1 MHASAV
7 VYDERVT
14 ENQSQSPCKAR
25 HFKAIEGIPS
35 TYILEKLHQ
44 LGPRYYGDKSTAF
57 AELYVE
63 GIDKPFWIHEEY
75 LVLQSV
81 FFQETLQNVTSGDII
96 TITLPSPD
104 TFEHIL
110 QYLYDG
116 DADKWYDT
124 LTPENYFGVWQNI
137 ESLGLGIE
145 ARAICLTYYHS
156 EIKKK
161 NLNDDDD
168 DDDDDEMID
177 DDMMDDDDDDE
188 CIR

>member
-7 VYDERVT
+7 VCDERVT

-63 GIDKPFWIHEEY
+63 GIDKPFWVHEEY

-168 DDDDDEMID
+168 DDDEMID
-177 DDMMDDDDDDE
+177 DDMMDDDDEEE

>member
-1 MHASAV
+1 MHASAPIC
-7 VYDERVT
+7 DEHIN
-14 ENQSQSPCKAR
+14 ENQPQSPCKPR
-25 HFKAIEGIPS
+25 HFTAIEGIPS

-81 FFQETLQNVTSGDII
+81 FFQEALQNVTSGDII
-96 TITLPSPD
+96 TITLPSPN
-104 TFEHIL
+104 TFEPIL

-116 DADKWYDT
+116 DADKWYETFT
-124 LTPENYFGVWQNI
+124 LENYFGVWQNI

-145 ARAICLTYYHS
+145 AHAICLTYYQN
-156 EIKKK
+156 EVEK
-161 NLNDDDD
+161 NSKD
-168 DDDDDEMID
+168 
-177 DDMMDDDDDDE
+177 
-188 CIR
+188 

>member
-1 MHASAV
+1 MHASAI
-7 VYDERVT
+7 
-14 ENQSQSPCKAR
+14 N
-25 HFKAIEGIPS
+25 HFW
-35 TYILEKLHQ
+35 
-44 LGPRYYGDKSTAF
+44 
-57 AELYVE
+57 V
-63 GIDKPFWIHEEY
+63 HEEY
-75 LVLQSV
+75 LVLHPFS
-81 FFQETLQNVTSGDII
+81 FQETLSKCHFWGYI

-124 LTPENYFGVWQNI
+124 LTPENYF
-137 ESLGLGIE
+137 
-145 ARAICLTYYHS
+145 R

-168 DDDDDEMID
+168 DDDDEEMID
-177 DDMMDDDDDDE
+177 DDMMDDDDEEE

>member
-7 VYDERVT
+7 VCDERVT

-35 TYILEKLHQ
+35 TYI
-44 LGPRYYGDKSTAF
+44 
-57 AELYVE
+57 YVE
-63 GIDKPFWIHEEY
+63 GIDKPFWVHEEY

-168 DDDDDEMID
+168 DDDDE
-177 DDMMDDDDDDE
+177 E